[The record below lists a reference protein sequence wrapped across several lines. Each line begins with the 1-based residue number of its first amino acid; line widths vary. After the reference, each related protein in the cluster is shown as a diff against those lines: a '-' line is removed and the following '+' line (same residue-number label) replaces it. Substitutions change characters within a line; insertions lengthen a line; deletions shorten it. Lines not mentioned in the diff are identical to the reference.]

1 MMQITPEN
9 ISLQNI
15 SVQDVVAYLK
25 NTGWEQTS
33 HPNQNFLLFLKVP
46 LENGNQPIKLAIP
59 KNDEFIDTPIRL
71 ATAVNVLANIE
82 EVPPATIIHNITH
95 LYRDVLKLRLLMSE
109 QARIPVQTA
118 ENIIAGLHNVLSYA
132 ASLEEQNNPF
142 FTHMLPVGRRKTEN
156 FRFGHTFQGSFGF
169 AIESFLPYKQFSSS
183 SFDDLLSHAP
193 ERKILERIVRGF
205 VITQQALKLDDVS
218 FMVNNYH
225 RGLNAN
231 IYEVLNKITEQSR
244 RSGISLE
251 YSIDWSPIMKPADDI
266 AAFQSLRMD
275 SNVYDFF
282 ARAARELRKDEEI
295 AGTPRTIQG
304 RITNLKSEYAP
315 IEEDGKKRTMTVT
328 YFDAQEKPRKIPVVL
343 SQPDYIQACNAHRD
357 GNVIAVTGTLKKKV
371 GGNWVLE
378 EVKDFVVYEYH
389 PAQET

>member
-1 MMQITPEN
+1 MQITPEN

-95 LYRDVLKLRLLMSE
+95 LYRDILKLRLLISE
-109 QARIPVQTA
+109 QTRIPVQTA
-118 ENIIAGLHNVLSYA
+118 QNIIAGLHNVLAYA
-132 ASLEEQNNPF
+132 ASLEEQKSPF
-142 FTHMLPVGRRKTEN
+142 FTHMLPEGRRKAQS
-156 FRFGHTFQGSFGF
+156 FRFGHTFPGSFGF
-169 AIESFLPYKQFSSS
+169 AIEASLPYKQLSF
-183 SFDDLLSHAP
+183 SFDDVLSHAP

-225 RGLNAN
+225 RGFNAN
-231 IYEVLNKITEQSR
+231 IYESLNKITEQSNE
-244 RSGISLE
+244 ITLE
-251 YSIDWSPIMKPADDI
+251 YRIDWSPIIKPADDI
-266 AAFQSLRMD
+266 AAFQSLRID
-275 SNVYDFF
+275 SSVYDFF

-295 AGTPRTIQG
+295 AGTTRTIQG
-304 RITNLKSEYAP
+304 RITNLQSEYAP
-315 IEEDGKKRTMTVT
+315 IEEDGKKRTMTVA
-328 YFDAQEKPRKIPVVL
+328 YFDAQDKARKIPVVL